1 MYQLILNVLSF
12 LSIAS
17 LRKEELKASQ
27 QKQKANGIFV
37 SVKRRRE
44 REKGWEQG

>member
-17 LRKEELKASQ
+17 LRKQELKASQ
-27 QKQKANGIFV
+27 QKANGIFV